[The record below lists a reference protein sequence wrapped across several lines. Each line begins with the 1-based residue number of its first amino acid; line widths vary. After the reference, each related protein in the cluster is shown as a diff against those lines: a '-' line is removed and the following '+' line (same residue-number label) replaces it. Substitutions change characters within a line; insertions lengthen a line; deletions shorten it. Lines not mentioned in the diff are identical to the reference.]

1 MVKHFLGPERRVDP
15 PGVLRVIYQF
25 VKHDLPVLHMD
36 QISDGLFVKLDQ
48 EILGTLSDL
57 VSRVVN
63 EFF

>member
-1 MVKHFLGPERRVDP
+1 VVKHFLGPERRVDP

-25 VKHDLPVLHMD
+25 FKHDLHVLLMD
-36 QISDGLFVKLDQ
+36 QISNGLFIELDQ